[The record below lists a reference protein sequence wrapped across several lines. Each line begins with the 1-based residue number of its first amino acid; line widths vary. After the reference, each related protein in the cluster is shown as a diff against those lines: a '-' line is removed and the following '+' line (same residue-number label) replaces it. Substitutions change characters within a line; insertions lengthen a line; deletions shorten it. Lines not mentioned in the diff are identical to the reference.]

1 MGLAWAKVK
10 MNSTLHVTKR
20 DGVRAPLDLDKIHKV
35 LTWAAEGLDNV
46 SVSEVELRAQIQL
59 PDGISTSDIHE
70 TLIKSAADLISEQ
83 TPDYQY
89 MAARLN
95 IFHLRKKAFGQF
107 EPPKLYDHVARLVDN
122 ERYDQHLLTDYTLAE
137 FEEME
142 AFIDHGR
149 DLNFAYAAVK
159 QLEGKY
165 LVQNRVTGEVFE
177 SPQFLYVLI
186 GACLFS
192 SYDQSN
198 RMDYIRRFYDAVS
211 TFKLSLPTP
220 IMAGVRTPT
229 RQFSSCVLI
238 EAGDSLDSINAA
250 TSAIVKYVSK
260 LSSARTIMSDSSSSS
275 SKLFNAPRLNAAS
288 VHSAISP
295 SLSFTSFKGFVG
307 SAISKHRLDWRIGA
321 SSELNGLCVLQ

>member
-1 MGLAWAKVK
+1 MGKRVK

-70 TLIKSAADLISEQ
+70 TLIKSAADLISER

-95 IFHLRKKAFGQF
+95 IFHLRKKAYGQF
-107 EPPKLYDHVARLVDN
+107 EPPKLYDHVARLVDT
-122 ERYDQHLLTDYTLAE
+122 ERYDQHLLEDYTQAE
-137 FEEME
+137 FDEMD
-142 AFIDHGR
+142 AFIDHRR

-192 SYDQSN
+192 SYDKSN

-238 EAGDSLDSINAA
+238 ETGDSLDSINAA
-250 TSAIVKYVSK
+250 AGAIVKYVSQR
-260 LSSARTIMSDSSSSS
+260 AGIGI
-275 SKLFNAPRLNAAS
+275 NAGRIRALGSPIRGGEAFHTGCIPIYKHFQTAVKSCSQIGRAS
-288 VHSAISP
+288 CRERV
-295 SLSFTSFKGFVG
+295 
-307 SAISKHRLDWRIGA
+307 
-321 SSELNGLCVLQ
+321 